1 MDFADRIHELAAQ
14 IPKRMDHIETE
25 EATKN
30 AFVMPFIKALGYNVF
45 DPTEVVPEFTADVGI
60 KKGEKIDYA
69 ILRDGASILLF
80 EVKSAHSDLSLAH
93 ASQLFRY
100 FGVTDTRFAVLTN
113 GVVYQFYSD
122 IEKSN
127 RMDDRPF
134 FVFNLLEIKSGQIEE
149 LKRFSKEMFDEADIV
164 SVAGQLKYR
173 REVKAL
179 LAKQL
184 TEPDEGFIRFFADPL
199 YEGRI
204 TQSVREL
211 FSDIIKQAMRE
222 FINERVSRRIQTA
235 LDSTETAEAT
245 ASEQQDNTEQQ
256 VTSEEIE
263 IEEKSGREVVTTDD
277 EIEGYFVVKSIL
289 REHIDVHRVAI
300 RDTKSYC
307 GILLD
312 DNNRK
317 PICRLHFNRSQKY
330 VGIFDAA
337 KNEDRVPIDSIDEIY
352 EYADRLKAVV
362 TAYDSQ

>member
-1 MDFADRIHELAAQ
+1 MDFADRVQELAAQ
-14 IPKRMDHIETE
+14 IPKRLDHIETE
-25 EATKN
+25 EATKT
-30 AFVMPFIKALGYNVF
+30 AFVMPFISALGYDVF
-45 DPTEVVPEFTADVGI
+45 NPTEVVPEFTADVGI

-69 ILRDGASILLF
+69 ILSDGKPILLF
-80 EVKSAHSDLSLAH
+80 EVKSAHANLSNVH
-93 ASQLFRY
+93 TSQLFRY

-113 GVVYQFYSD
+113 GIVYQFYSD

-127 RMDDRPF
+127 RMDERPF
-134 FVFNLLEIKSGQIEE
+134 FVIDLLNIRSGQVEE
-149 LKRFSKEMFDEADIV
+149 LKRFSKDMFDVEDII
-164 SVAGQLKYR
+164 SIAGQLKYT
-173 REVKAL
+173 REMKVL
-179 LAKQL
+179 LTQQL
-184 TEPDEGFIRFFADPL
+184 NEPDEEFVRYFADKL

-211 FSDIIKQAMRE
+211 FSGIVKQAMRE

-235 LDSTETAEAT
+235 LDSTDTAETPAQ
-245 ASEQQDNTEQQ
+245 AEIDEPSD
-256 VTSEEIE
+256 EETIE
-263 IEEKSGREVVTTDD
+263 DAEDKSGRQVVTTDD

-330 VGIFDAA
+330 VGIFDAD
-337 KNEDRVPIDSIDEIY
+337 KNQDRIPIESIDEIY
-352 EYADRLKAVV
+352 NYADRLKAVV
-362 TAYDSQ
+362 TAYDSE